1 MAGLIDELVNT
12 MSQENDIYKELIPI
26 ADEKTR
32 IIIKN
37 DLDALQKI
45 TEKEQL
51 TIERINALEKKREE
65 VIVNIGTVLNRK
77 PEELNMK
84 ALIKIMGKQPKEQE
98 RLGRIHDELAETLR
112 RLVTINDRNRELIN
126 QSLEMIEFN
135 MNLIQSTRMAPGVN
149 NYTRAAGES
158 SIRQAGT
165 GMFDARQ

>member
-26 ADEKTR
+26 AEEKTR
-32 IIIKN
+32 VIIKN

-45 TEKEQL
+45 TEQEQL
-51 TIERINALEKKREE
+51 TIEKINALEKKREE
-65 VIVNIGTVLNRK
+65 VVINIGTVLSRDPK
-77 PEELNMK
+77 ELNMK
-84 ALIKIMGKQPKEQE
+84 ALIKIMGKQPKEQKE
-98 RLGRIHDELAETLR
+98 LSRIHDELDVNLR
-112 RLVTINDRNRELIN
+112 RLVTINDRNKELIN

-149 NYTRAAGES
+149 NYTRSAGES

-165 GMFDARQ
+165 GMFDAKQ

>member
-32 IIIKN
+32 VIIKN

-45 TEKEQL
+45 TEREQL

-77 PEELNMK
+77 PAELNMK
-84 ALIKIMGKQPKEQE
+84 TLIRIMGKQPAEQAK
-98 RLGRIHDELAETLR
+98 LGKIHDELTDTLR
-112 RLVTINDRNRELIN
+112 RLVTINDRNKELIN
-126 QSLEMIEFN
+126 QSLEMIQFN

-149 NYTRAAGES
+149 NYTRSAGES
-158 SIRQAGT
+158 NIRQAGT

>member
-51 TIERINALEKKREE
+51 TIEKINALEKKREE

-84 ALIKIMGKQPKEQE
+84 ELIRIIGKQPK
-98 RLGRIHDELAETLR
+98 
-112 RLVTINDRNRELIN
+112 
-126 QSLEMIEFN
+126 
-135 MNLIQSTRMAPGVN
+135 
-149 NYTRAAGES
+149 
-158 SIRQAGT
+158 
-165 GMFDARQ
+165 

>member
-26 ADEKTR
+26 AEEKTR
-32 IIIKN
+32 VIIKN

-45 TEKEQL
+45 TEQEQL
-51 TIERINALEKKREE
+51 TIEKINALEKKREE
-65 VIVNIGTVLNRK
+65 VVINIGTVLSRDPK
-77 PEELNMK
+77 ELNMK
-84 ALIKIMGKQPKEQE
+84 ALIKIMGKQPKEQKE
-98 RLGRIHDELAETLR
+98 LSRIHDELDGNLR
-112 RLVTINDRNRELIN
+112 RLVTINDRNKELIN

-149 NYTRAAGES
+149 NYTRSAGES

-165 GMFDARQ
+165 GMFDAKQ

>member
-65 VIVNIGTVLNRK
+65 V
-77 PEELNMK
+77 
-84 ALIKIMGKQPKEQE
+84 
-98 RLGRIHDELAETLR
+98 
-112 RLVTINDRNRELIN
+112 
-126 QSLEMIEFN
+126 
-135 MNLIQSTRMAPGVN
+135 
-149 NYTRAAGES
+149 
-158 SIRQAGT
+158 
-165 GMFDARQ
+165 